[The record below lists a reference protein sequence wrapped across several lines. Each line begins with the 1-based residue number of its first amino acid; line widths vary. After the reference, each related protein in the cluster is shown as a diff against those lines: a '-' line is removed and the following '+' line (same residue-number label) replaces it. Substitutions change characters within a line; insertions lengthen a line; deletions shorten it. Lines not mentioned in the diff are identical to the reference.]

1 MIVQIFF
8 DLPNHP
14 TFHIRRKVGLL
25 RKRKRVLCCSIYI
38 ISLCLVKCV
47 HTVLF
52 NIRCQEFEDY
62 YEDRVHKAAG
72 PVVFISKGRAGATSY
87 TLNNVVLNCHHSEFK
102 TLEGQ
107 CHKKSFKQNR
117 GWKLCAKDWERLQI
131 FFYR

>member
-1 MIVQIFF
+1 M
-8 DLPNHP
+8 
-14 TFHIRRKVGLL
+14 
-25 RKRKRVLCCSIYI
+25 LCCSIYI

-87 TLNNVVLNCHHSEFK
+87 TLNHVVLNCHLSEFK

-107 CHKKSFKQNR
+107 CHKKSFKQNPCGSYVQKTGNDFKYFFILR
-117 GWKLCAKDWERLQI
+117 QI
-131 FFYR
+131 VDLYL